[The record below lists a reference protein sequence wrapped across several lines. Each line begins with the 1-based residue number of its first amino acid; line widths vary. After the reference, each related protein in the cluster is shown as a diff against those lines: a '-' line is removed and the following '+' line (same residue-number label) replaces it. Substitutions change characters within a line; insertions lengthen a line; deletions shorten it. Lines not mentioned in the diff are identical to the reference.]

1 MHKLSLKPMSPYID
15 QTKIL
20 AFAVYQLRLLLANH
34 LGSSTTAAD
43 PAVRAAAHL
52 AYALHNQALSVLEG
66 KPFDTSEALEAIV
79 GVDKLVGEN
88 FLQQLAEIAG
98 HAS

>member
-1 MHKLSLKPMSPYID
+1 MHKLSLNPMSPYID
-15 QTKIL
+15 QTQIL

-34 LGSSTTAAD
+34 LGSTTAAD

-66 KPFDTSEALEAIV
+66 KPFDTSEAIEAIA

-88 FLQQLAEIAG
+88 FLQQLAEITG
-98 HAS
+98 HTR